1 MRFTLAQLEA
11 FSGIVRTG
19 SFHAA
24 ARLLHVT
31 QPSVSQRIRELEAA
45 IGAPLFVRQ
54 RPRPQLTAEGH
65 ALVDFSRRL
74 LGTAGELE
82 AHFRTHNP
90 LRGVVR
96 LGVPATFAHACMT
109 EFLLRVE
116 QRYPEVKASVRVNDS
131 TTMLKM
137 LEDEELDVAILVAPV
152 SSPRLRQ
159 QPVGRT
165 ALAWF
170 ARPDFHPRR
179 TLRPADLAP
188 LHIML
193 TPPPSRLMT
202 TVMDWFAAA
211 GVTPTRVSTCNDIK
225 VTLETVAKGVAI
237 GALPLALVQ
246 QAIARAQ
253 VRHLRTRPALPPH
266 PVVIC
271 SQSARFG
278 SGLDEVV
285 ELMRDLIDQQRLYG

>member
-31 QPSVSQRIRELEAA
+31 QPTVSQRIRELEAA
-45 IGAPLFVRQ
+45 VGARLFVRQ
-54 RPRPQLTAEGH
+54 KPRPQLTAEGH
-65 ALVDFSRRL
+65 ALVDYARRL
-74 LGTAGELE
+74 LGTAAEIE
-82 AHFRTHNP
+82 AHFRTRNP
-90 LRGVVR
+90 LRGVLR

-109 EFLLRVE
+109 EFLLRLE
-116 QRYPEVKASVRVNDS
+116 RRYPQVKASVRVNDS
-131 TTMLKM
+131 ATMLKM

-152 SSPRLRQ
+152 ASPRLRQ
-159 QPVGRT
+159 QPAGRT

-170 ARPDFHPRR
+170 APPDFQPRR
-179 TLRPADLAP
+179 NVRPSDLAQQ
-188 LHIML
+188 HIML

-202 TVMDWFAAA
+202 TVMDWFSAA
-211 GVTPTRVSTCNDIK
+211 GVTPSRVSTCNDIK
-225 VTLETVAKGVAI
+225 VTLETVAKGVAV

-246 QAIARAQ
+246 DAIARGQ
-253 VRHLRTRPALPPH
+253 VRQLRTRPALPPH

-278 SGLDEVV
+278 SGLEEVV
-285 ELMRDLIDQQRLYG
+285 ELMRDLIDQRRLYG